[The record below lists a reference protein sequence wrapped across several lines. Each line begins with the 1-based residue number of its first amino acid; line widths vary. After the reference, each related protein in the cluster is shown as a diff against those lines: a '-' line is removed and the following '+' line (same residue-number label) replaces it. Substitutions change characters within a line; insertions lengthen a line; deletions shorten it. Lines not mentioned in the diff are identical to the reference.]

1 MHTSATQQATPAI
14 APGSNHDSDGLPKPA
29 RAAAM
34 LSIAIGVGMAS
45 LDTAICNT
53 ALPAMALQLHASAA
67 NTVWIVSAYQLAM
80 IATLLP
86 LAALSEIVGY
96 RRTFLA
102 GLALFTLAS
111 LACAAATSLPLLVA
125 ARLVQGLGGS
135 AIMSVNGALLRTIYP
150 ARQLGRGFGTNAL
163 IVAIAFSIGP
173 SLASLILSMGSW
185 RWLFAMNLPLGFAA
199 LWVGRRVL
207 PQLAMRATQVDPL
220 TALFCIGALGLL
232 MLGLDEVA
240 HAAPA
245 ARQMSELGIGMLL
258 LVALLR
264 REAGRTAPMLPV
276 DLFRLPLFSLSSIT
290 AVLTFTTQGL
300 AFVGLP
306 FYFEMTLGRAPI
318 ETGFLM
324 TPWAV
329 AVGCMAPLAGR
340 LSDRYASGILGGIG
354 LAILALGLVTL
365 LWLPVPTSAWQ
376 IGTRMALCG
385 VGFGFFQAPN
395 LKAIM
400 ASAPPHRSG
409 GASGIVA
416 TARLTGQ
423 AIGTALVALCLTQF
437 AQRGPSTTLM
447 LAALCAGLGSLVSF
461 SRLLV
466 VPSSAGQ

>member
-1 MHTSATQQATPAI
+1 
-14 APGSNHDSDGLPKPA
+14 
-29 RAAAM
+29 M

-53 ALPAMALQLHASAA
+53 ALPAMAVQLQANAAS
-67 NTVWIVSAYQLAM
+67 TVWIVSAYQLAM

-96 RRTFLA
+96 RRIFLA

-163 IVAIAFSIGP
+163 IVAIGFSIGP

-185 RWLFAMNLPLGFAA
+185 RWLFAMNLPLGLAA

-207 PQLAMRATQVDPL
+207 PHLSMRATQFDPL
-220 TALFCIGALGLL
+220 AALFCIGALGLL
-232 MLGLDEVA
+232 MLGLDEAA

-245 ARQMSELGIGMLL
+245 VRLVSELGTGTLL
-258 LVALLR
+258 LFALVR
-264 REAGRTAPMLPV
+264 REAGRTASMLPI
-276 DLFRLPLFSLSSIT
+276 DLFRLPQFSLSALT
-290 AVLTFTTQGL
+290 AVLTFATQGL

-306 FYFEMTLGRAPI
+306 FYFEMTLGREPI

-340 LSDRYASGILGGIG
+340 LSDRYAPGILGGIG
-354 LAILALGLVTL
+354 LAILTLGLVTL
-365 LWLPVPTSAWQ
+365 LWLPPAASAWQ
-376 IGTRMALCG
+376 ISSRMALCG
-385 VGFGFFQAPN
+385 IGFGFFQAPN

-400 ASAPPHRSG
+400 ASAPQHCSG
-409 GASGIVA
+409 SASGIVA

-423 AIGTALVALCLTQF
+423 AIGAALVALCLIQF
-437 AQRGPSTTLM
+437 AQHGPSTMLM
-447 LAALCAGLGSLVSF
+447 LATLCASIGSLVSF

-466 VPSSAGQ
+466 APQQAGR